1 MITMRD
7 SFLAKIELQ
16 KLSLILLKKK
26 STTPPPNKQ
35 LKVNEYLIENVSL
48 KNDYNIAIRPV
59 LQRQS
64 KL

>member
-7 SFLAKIELQ
+7 SFLAKIEVQ

-26 STTPPPNKQ
+26 STTPPNKQ
-35 LKVNEYLIENVSL
+35 LKVNEYLIENVSF